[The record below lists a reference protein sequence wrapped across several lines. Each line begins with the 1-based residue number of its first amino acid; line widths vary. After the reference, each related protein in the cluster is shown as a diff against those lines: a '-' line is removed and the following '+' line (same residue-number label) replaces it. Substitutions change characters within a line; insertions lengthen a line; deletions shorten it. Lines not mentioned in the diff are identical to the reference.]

1 MSDLP
6 FPEAASTDTP
16 YDEPAITSEQ
26 LLRKEVA
33 QRFGS
38 SGTYRDLPF
47 AVLFLLQLCTVIV
60 IALVNGLTLGQS
72 SPPAVPGA
80 PAPPASPPDVSG
92 SDVARSHELLVM
104 LMVASILSGRAAALT
119 PRLFH
124 VLASYLV
131 SVTHPAP
138 FPLLHFPPR
147 PLTASPQGLDG
158 SVASAAAGGRAS
170 LRLRRRGRRMRG
182 RRGQRR
188 LAPRAGAAPPPTP
201 PPLSAR
207 GLRAR

>member
-72 SPPAVPGA
+72 SPSFWTYARRSNRSSS
-80 PAPPASPPDVSG
+80 ASLAMP
-92 SDVARSHELLVM
+92 
-104 LMVASILSGRAAALT
+104 IAALAHAIH
-119 PRLFH
+119 L
-124 VLASYLV
+124 
-131 SVTHPAP
+131 
-138 FPLLHFPPR
+138 
-147 PLTASPQGLDG
+147 
-158 SVASAAAGGRAS
+158 
-170 LRLRRRGRRMRG
+170 
-182 RRGQRR
+182 
-188 LAPRAGAAPPPTP
+188 
-201 PPLSAR
+201 
-207 GLRAR
+207 